1 MVDENPIR
9 TLGDYSRPSHKG
21 FRNTIELHDGNNVVT
36 LVNLSLKHGLVSR
49 TYSKKS
55 SSWHRYL
62 TLSLIFYD
70 HVNPVIRRTIDQAAD
85 GKIHDKNAKES
96 WAVLED
102 LALYDKESWNDPRD
116 FVKPVKAISLP
127 QDVPSI
133 SDHRLLELENQV
145 QRLMEAYLAPNP
157 PVQQA
162 FVDYASLHSN
172 EVGGLEKSRRR
183 VRCYKPVIEEGESR
197 DIKWDDL
204 NGRMCRDTKEVD
216 KVEKE
221 SEESKEEVEE

>member
-85 GKIHDKNAKES
+85 GKLHDKNAKES

-145 QRLMEAYLAPNP
+145 QRLMEAHLAPNP
-157 PVQQA
+157 PVQKKA
-162 FVDYASLHSN
+162 
-172 EVGGLEKSRRR
+172 EGGLGG
-183 VRCYKPVIEEGESR
+183 YKPVIEEGESR

-204 NGRMCRDTKEVD
+204 NGRMCRETKEVD